1 MFLILIG
8 GQALHTPTGA
18 DLAHYSHEQRWI
30 VVLNFVAKTYVATAL
45 AANIQYSGSF
55 SDRK

>member
-1 MFLILIG
+1 MLIG
-8 GQALHTPTGA
+8 MRAQYDPTGHTDTA
-18 DLAHYSHEQRWI
+18 FAMHEQRWI
-30 VVLNFVAKTYVATAL
+30 LLLSFIAKTYVATAL